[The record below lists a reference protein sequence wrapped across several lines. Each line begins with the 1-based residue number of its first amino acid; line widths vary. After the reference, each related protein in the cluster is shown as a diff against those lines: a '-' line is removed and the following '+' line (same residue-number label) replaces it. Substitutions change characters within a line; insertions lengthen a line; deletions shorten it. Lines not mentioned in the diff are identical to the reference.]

1 VDCIKST
8 EIWVKEVIVKY
19 NICPFAK
26 KEVVN
31 GTIHY
36 QQDDSTEIEEVLST
50 VTQALQHLDE
60 QAEIETTLLI
70 LSEACSDF
78 ESFLDLIYLS
88 NHLLQ
93 ISGYEGV
100 YQLAHFHPDY
110 CFEGDSEAAASNYTN
125 RSPFPTL
132 HIIREKSMEKAI
144 ALHPDVNGIPDRNIQ
159 FTTEKGSAFFAEILA
174 GCLSHSR

>member
-1 VDCIKST
+1 VSD
-8 EIWVKEVIVKY
+8 VIVSY

-31 GTIHY
+31 GTIRY
-36 QQDDSTEIEEVLST
+36 QEDDSTEIEDVLT
-50 VTQALQHLDE
+50 TLTQAFEHLD
-60 QAEIETTLLI
+60 QHAETETTLLI

-78 ESFLDLIYLS
+78 ESFLDFIYLA

-93 ISGYEGV
+93 LQGYEGT

-110 CFEGDSEAAASNYTN
+110 CFEGERHDAASNYTN

-144 ALHPDVNGIPDRNIQ
+144 ALHPDVDGIPVRNIE
-159 FTTEKGSAFFAEILA
+159 FTTEKGGAFFAEILA
-174 GCLSHSR
+174 GCLSHS